1 MARRVTIIEH
11 GRDGDVVYAGD
22 LGTIKGYWAFGGGDV
37 VTIVSMGSREDW
49 RRAHAWAEDHR
60 ADILRFVADE
70 TIRQRAPGCAA
81 EIDEESGDILLRQTA
96 DGAKHMAASQPA
108 NRAKAAN
115 FVRRYGDLRA
125 MAALIV
131 LGIVSVAGVLM
142 WFGKQ
147 SMMVSSGL
155 GVPLGAAVRF
165 ESQDPSRPGGVASLI
180 QKTDP
185 HLPNWSG
192 RGGGETAG
200 VSILLIPL
208 DGSPARLIPVASG
221 LFPGSISLARIIGSD
236 GHTLWFD
243 VAGLHGVRLEDGS
256 LIGAKDLRVANS
268 SFDAAWW
275 DDTRSM
281 DIVEGKLHIVRADR
295 SAALDIDPSTLIAT
309 AVTAMPSNARF
320 RNDPPADY
328 LAAGLMVSP
337 GVWLGLHSPT
347 EMGGAFKPGKWI
359 KAVESAEDAKQL
371 RRLTKAAVETSADG
385 RRHRVRT
392 IAPIRDGEFLNAAF
406 LRPDRSSEPLRLNDP
421 DGALM
426 LHTSAPGLAGTL
438 VVSRVDIHG
447 EEIWSVDTGL
457 DRFQL
462 QKIMP
467 GPGSVA
473 FAGVRLPAPGKV
485 SEPLVVLIDHKTG
498 QLTAHTLS
506 R

>member
-11 GRDGDVVYAGD
+11 GRDGYVVYAGG
-22 LGTIKGYWAFGGGDV
+22 LGAIKGYWAFGGDDV

-49 RRAHAWAEDHR
+49 RRAHAWAEDQR
-60 ADILRFVADE
+60 AEILRFVADE

-81 EIDEESGDILLRQTA
+81 EIDEETGNILLRQTA
-96 DGAKHMAASQPA
+96 DSTKFVAAKSPA
-108 NRAKAAN
+108 NHAKAAN

-147 SMMVSSGL
+147 SMVVSSGS

-165 ESQDPSRPGGVASLI
+165 ESRDPSRPGGVAALI

-208 DGSPARLIPVASG
+208 DGSEASLIPIANG
-221 LFPGSISLARIIGSD
+221 LSPGSISLARIMGSD
-236 GHTLWFD
+236 GHTLWFE
-243 VAGLHGVRLEDGS
+243 VAGLHGVRLRDGS
-256 LIGAKDLRVANS
+256 LVRAKDLRDANT
-268 SFDAAWW
+268 SFDAGWW
-275 DDTRSM
+275 DDTRGV
-281 DIVEGKLHIVRADR
+281 DIVDGKLHIVRTDR
-295 SAALDIDPSTLIAT
+295 SAALDIDPATLIAT
-309 AVTAMPSNARF
+309 AVTAMPSSARF
-320 RNDPPADY
+320 RTDPPADY
-328 LAAGLMVSP
+328 LAAGLLVSP
-337 GVWLGLHSPT
+337 SVWLGLHSRS
-347 EMGGAFKPGKWI
+347 EIGGAFKPGTWI
-359 KAVESAEDAKQL
+359 KPVETAGDAKQL
-371 RRLTKAAVETSADG
+371 RRLAKAAVEPSADG
-385 RRHRVRT
+385 RRYRIRT
-392 IAPIRDGEFLNAAF
+392 ITPIRDGEFLNAAF

-421 DGALM
+421 DSALM
-426 LHTSAPGLAGTL
+426 IHTSAPGLAGTL

-457 DRFQL
+457 DRFNL

-473 FAGVRLPAPGKV
+473 FAGVRPPAPGKV

-498 QLTAHTLS
+498 QLAVHSLW